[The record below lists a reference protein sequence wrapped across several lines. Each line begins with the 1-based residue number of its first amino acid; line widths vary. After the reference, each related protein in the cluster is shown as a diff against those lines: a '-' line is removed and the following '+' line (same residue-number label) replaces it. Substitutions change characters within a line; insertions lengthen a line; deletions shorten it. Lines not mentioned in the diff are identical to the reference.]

1 MPREKKTKEDVAVVA
16 AARETAKTG
25 QPATV
30 PVGNGQVAEA
40 AKVGD
45 QVVIQVK
52 PVKKEDEKK

>member
-1 MPREKKTKEDVAVVA
+1 MPREKKTKEDVAVIS

-30 PVGNGQVAEA
+30 PIGNGQVAEA

-45 QVVIQVK
+45 QVVVQ
-52 PVKKEDEKK
+52 VKKEEKK